1 MKKVTRKDVA
11 LEAGVS
17 ETVVSYVLNSNRPV
31 DGRKKA
37 RVLEAV
43 RKLGYVPSP
52 AARSLKGKAA
62 RHILFVVDD
71 LVSEYFGSIMGELEK
86 LVVGQGYLFSLASD
100 RGDEGFVD
108 TLCRWSF
115 DGIIIGSA
123 TISCRDIQRIIDTGM
138 PTVILAMNEYPR
150 FEGRYGQVFTGL
162 RNGTH
167 KAMDCLRRRGRKR
180 IAFVDSFNATG
191 RSVNRSGYRFMG
203 YLECLDGGDEIVV
216 DGCSDS
222 CALRQKLADVYE
234 ATRFDALFCRTDRMA
249 AESMLALDAM
259 GLAVPRDVSVV
270 GVNNSRISMYTTP
283 RLTSLAIRKADVA
296 SATLELFSRIKEC
309 CDPQVLTV
317 QLETDLIE
325 RESV

>member
-1 MKKVTRKDVA
+1 MRKVTRKDVA

-150 FEGRYGQVFTGL
+150 FKGRYGLVDTGL
-162 RNGTH
+162 RQGVH
-167 KAMDCLRRRGRKR
+167 KAMACLRERRRRR
-180 IAFVDSFNATG
+180 IAYVDAFKVDGPDSDSPCC
-191 RSVNRSGYRFMG
+191 RLCG
-203 YLECLDGGDEIVV
+203 YLDCLDGQDALVI
-216 DGCSDS
+216 DGCADS
-222 CALRQKLADVYE
+222 AALAKKLSLAFSHGG
-234 ATRFDALFCRTDRMA
+234 FDALVCRNDRMA
-249 AESMLALDAM
+249 AECMLVLSSM
-259 GLAVPRDVSVV
+259 GLAVPDDVSLV
-270 GVNNSRISMYTTP
+270 GVDDSRIALYTTP

-296 SATLELFSRIKEC
+296 SSTMDLFSRIRSGNDCE
-309 CDPQVLTV
+309 VLTTE
-317 QLETDLIE
+317 LECDLVI
-325 RESV
+325 RSSV